1 MNAVWRYAAHRDPL
15 VATGNLL
22 ALMLGG
28 NTPFYPL
35 FVYAVVGHAAFP
47 RAFWGFLV
55 LPFFLAVPA
64 VTRRAPLGGRVL
76 LVVAGTANTVLCSYI
91 YGIAS
96 GVWLFLV
103 PCAALAT
110 LLFRVGERRALLL
123 AALLPIGA
131 YALLNSRLGPQLG
144 GFGALF
150 GLNAGSTGS
159 LSLFMGLVFS
169 RLYQPRA

>member
-1 MNAVWRYAAHRDPL
+1 MNAFWRYAAHPDPL

-35 FVYAVVGHAAFP
+35 FVYALVGNAAFP
-47 RAFWGFLV
+47 RAFWGLLV
-55 LPFFLAVPA
+55 LPVFMAVPA
-64 VTRRAPLGGRVL
+64 VARRAPLSGRVL
-76 LVVAGTANTVLCSYI
+76 LVAAGTANTVLCSYV

-110 LLFRVGERRALLL
+110 LLFRVGERRALVL

-131 YALLNSRLGPQLG
+131 YMLLTGRFGPQTV